1 MTTIVAIATPP
12 GRGGVGIVRVSGPQ
26 ALALALR
33 LTKRIDLTPRQ
44 AQFSSFYVEQDEC
57 LDQGLVLYFKSPHSF
72 TGEDVVELQCH
83 GSPIVLDR
91 LLKVLIAWGAELAK
105 PGEFS
110 LRAYLNDKMDLTQAE
125 AVADLI
131 QADSMT
137 AAKMAIRS
145 LQCEFSNRIQQLN
158 ERLIHLR
165 LYVEAGL
172 DFPDEE
178 IDLLSDGSVLLQLQ
192 NIQQTLAAIRSE
204 AAQGA
209 LMREGLTVVI
219 AGRPNA
225 GKSTLMNCLAQR
237 DVAIVTPLAGTTRDV
252 MQEHILLDDIPLRL
266 LDTAGLRMSEDII
279 EQEGIKRAHKALEQA
294 DCVLIV
300 RDCTDDEQD
309 DQAIKEINLTIN
321 EQTPRLLV
329 YNKTDKLGWQAKR
342 EGTVVYVSLK
352 TGDGVPLL
360 KQAIKESV
368 GYQPLEGQFLARRRH
383 LDALDRATE
392 VLQQGLQRVQAH
404 HSGELLAEDLR
415 LAHLALGE
423 ITGEFSSDDLLGK
436 IFSNFCIGK

>member
-1 MTTIVAIATPP
+1 
-12 GRGGVGIVRVSGPQ
+12 VRISGPQ
-26 ALALALR
+26 ALPLALR
-33 LTKRIDLTPRQ
+33 LTKRTELVPRQ
-44 AQFSSFYVEQDEC
+44 AQFSSFYVEQEEC
-57 LDQGLVLYFKSPHSF
+57 LDQGLVLYFKAPHSF
-72 TGEDVVELQCH
+72 TGEDVVEFHCH

-91 LLKVLIAWGAELAK
+91 LLNILVVWGAELAK

-131 QADSMT
+131 QADSIT
-137 AAKMAIRS
+137 AAKMALRS
-145 LQCEFSNRIQQLN
+145 LQGDFSKRIQELNQQL
-158 ERLIHLR
+158 IYLR

-178 IDLLSDGSVLLQLQ
+178 IDLLSDGTVLLKLQ
-192 NIQQTLAAIRSE
+192 TLQHTLAAIRAE
-204 AAQGA
+204 AAQGT
-209 LMREGLTVVI
+209 LMREGLTLVI

-237 DVAIVTPLAGTTRDV
+237 DVAIVTPIAGTTRDV

-266 LDTAGLRMSEDII
+266 LDTAGLRVSEDII
-279 EQEGIKRAHKALEQA
+279 EQEGINRAYKALGQA
-294 DCVLIV
+294 DCVIMMH
-300 RDCTDDEQD
+300 DCTDNEQHDE
-309 DQAIKEINLTIN
+309 AIKEINSTIN
-321 EQTPRLLV
+321 VQTPRLLV
-329 YNKTDKLGWQAKR
+329 YNKIDKLGWQAKR
-342 EGTVVYVSLK
+342 EASAVYLSLK

-360 KQAIKESV
+360 KQAIKDTV

-383 LDALDRATE
+383 LEALDRATSL
-392 VLQQGLQRVQAH
+392 LQQGLQMVQAH

-436 IFSNFCIGK
+436 IFSSFCIGK